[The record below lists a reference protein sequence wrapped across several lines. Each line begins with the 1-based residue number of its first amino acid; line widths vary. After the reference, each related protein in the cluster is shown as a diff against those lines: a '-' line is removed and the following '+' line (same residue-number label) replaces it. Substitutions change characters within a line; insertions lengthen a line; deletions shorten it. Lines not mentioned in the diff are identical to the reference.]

1 MAGAAAVLEV
11 IMYYLPSRSMRT
23 THSARAIFYQNAL
36 QHAISTSIYSLTHT
50 SVYVYLCTYTQNTHT
65 HTHSIKWNDYAC
77 LKSNAH
83 CVISTPKYA
92 AVPYYYSQKTISYVR
107 THMSIQEV
115 THETHIIM
123 LTMYYYTSLFVRV
136 LDFCELRVEFCIS
149 WHMVAV
155 EAAMAFRQTR
165 KCFLQLNHRYYKIKI
180 LQSPWS

>member
-1 MAGAAAVLEV
+1 MAAAAAVLEV

-50 SVYVYLCTYTQNTHT
+50 SVHTHKTHT

-92 AVPYYYSQKTISYVR
+92 AVPYYYSHKNISYVR
-107 THMSIQEV
+107 THMSIQDL
-115 THETHIIM
+115 THETHTIM

-136 LDFCELRVEFCIS
+136 LDFFELRVEFCIS

-155 EAAMAFRQTR
+155 QAELAFRQTR
-165 KCFLQLNHRYYKIKI
+165 KCFLQLNHRYYKIK
-180 LQSPWS
+180 